1 MQESR
6 TVVRVTGGFHDDLVS
21 RTLYVVPRRPLLDSV
36 ASACLVTRQAM
47 RDSFG
52 SPERSR
58 SSSDP
63 RLNKLRALIYA
74 RLERELLRGLHDKW
88 GSAVVSLATQRS
100 EVSPAGYSDSLVM
113 PDDHSVF
120 VIIDSLSTE
129 EQRVANPT
137 RTENHDL
144 DASLVLTLDSTGF
157 GSSLV
162 GFKCPPPIYSPD
174 NPFAPRPG
182 R

>member
-36 ASACLVTRQAM
+36 ASACLATRLAV

-52 SPERSR
+52 SFGSR
-58 SSSDP
+58 RPSSSDA
-63 RLNKLRALIYA
+63 RLNKLRAQL
-74 RLERELLRGLHDKW
+74 LLRTGLQDKW

-129 EQRVANPT
+129 ELRVANPT
-137 RTENHDL
+137 QTEDHDL
-144 DASLVLTLDSTGF
+144 DASLVLTLDSRGF

-162 GFKCPPPIYSPD
+162 GFECPPPI
-174 NPFAPRPG
+174 
-182 R
+182 